1 MEAVLSHYLTLAAV
15 LFTIG
20 AIGVVVRRNTLTV
33 LMSIELMLNAA
44 NLTFIAFARFPLEG
58 TPAAAS
64 VQQALSGHAAA
75 FFVIAV
81 AAAEA
86 AVGLAI
92 LIAVFRK
99 RVTTNV
105 DELALLRDPETEPP
119 ETALAGEPAMAAT
132 AHPPAVG
139 AR

>member
-1 MEAVLSHYLTLAAV
+1 MEISLSHYLVLASV

-20 AIGVVVRRNTLTV
+20 AIGVVVRRNVLTII
-33 LMSIELMLNAA
+33 MSIELMLNAA
-44 NLTFIAFARFPLEG
+44 NLTFIAFARFPVNANVTG
-58 TPAAAS
+58 VDTAMN
-64 VQQALSGHAAA
+64 GHASA

-99 RVTTNV
+99 RQTARA
-105 DELALLRDPETEPP
+105 DDLRLLQDVAPRYDDAVPV
-119 ETALAGEPAMAAT
+119 LPAHAQ
-132 AHPPAVG
+132 
-139 AR
+139 ARTGTH